1 MQTRNREVF
10 MPTMSR
16 AVPAWFA
23 NCAVILAFI
32 SCGSTATTALS
43 FPPMIYPFQRPLSL
57 MGGALAIFVTQV
69 SAAVTF
75 PPEQIEFFEKSIRPL
90 LVDHCY
96 DCHSAHKHENGL
108 RLDLH
113 SAILRG
119 SDYGKVVEPGNPA
132 ASKLIKAINH
142 APGVEA
148 MPKKGDKLKPGQ
160 IADIEKWVKMG
171 LPWPAEKEVVETH
184 PKPDP
189 MQHWAYLPVK
199 KPAAGSVDA
208 LVEPKL
214 KAAGLDFAP
223 AADPATLCRRIYVT
237 LTGLQ
242 PGYEEVQKFTREST
256 SPLTTSAAADALIT
270 RLLTSPAYGE
280 RWARIWLDVARYSDT
295 DGYQVA
301 AKNINYP
308 YAYTYRDWVV
318 KSLNDDLPYDQ
329 FLMHQIAADKLH
341 PNEPAHP
348 SLAALGFLN
357 VGDRFIG
364 DRNLQ
369 LDDRI
374 DVVSRGMLGI
384 TIGCAR
390 CHNHKYD
397 PIPSRDY
404 YAMYSIF
411 NSSMEPEQ
419 KDLPVIGKP
428 ANEQAFRDYESKV
441 AGIAAK
447 EMDFK
452 RSVHEEIRKPE
463 RMAEYLAF
471 AQEAAFIKDRTTLK
485 GRAGQ
490 LKLREK
496 VADKWSDFLKRY
508 ALKDKP
514 HPVMLAWKEFAALPA
529 ADFAARAPAV
539 IADIAKPERGL
550 NAVARNEFTKR
561 PAPKNLE
568 EVAGTYAQIF
578 ATCLA
583 AKEPENADWKQ
594 VREILQ
600 SDPSPMAVPVEE
612 ANLFFTRRDL
622 DSIVKLSNERV
633 KLESEHPGAP
643 PRAMVSLDKPK
654 PSDVHVFV
662 RGNPARQGDAAPRAW
677 LTMFGG
683 EKFTDGS
690 GRLELAK
697 KIASRD
703 NPLTARVIVNRIWA
717 QHFGKPLVGQTSD
730 FGVQSP
736 KPAQAD
742 LLDYLAASLMEN
754 GWSLKKLHQ
763 MILTSRTWRQSS
775 LSTPQKDLKDAEND
789 LLSRYNR
796 QRLDYES
803 MRDAMLQVTGD
814 LDLSKAGGRA
824 VELTN
829 KEADTR
835 RSVYLI
841 VNRYD
846 QATVPAMFDFANPDN
861 HSPMRYVTTV
871 PQQALFLMNSPF
883 MNQRAARAAAQTP
896 VHGSSL
902 DSQAIQALYHRVLHR
917 DAKPEEVE
925 MAQRFAGDAEN
936 LSRRGNAVVWRYGYG
951 QVEKD
956 AKGQVKLAGFTRL
969 ENFGKTAQTKNRW
982 FPTATYPDKQVGHLQ
997 IGAGF
1002 GHPGKDWPAVVQ
1014 WTSPFEKEKV
1024 RISGV
1029 VKRNSTQGNGI
1040 RAWIISS
1047 LKGRVR
1053 EQLLKPVDAIE
1064 MTAEI
1069 EVQQDETLSFVV
1081 EAENNDTNSDSY
1093 NWTPKLE
1100 RLNADGSTTL
1110 ITKADT
1116 DFCGPEGWPIN
1127 RPKPQSPLSQLAQV
1141 LMMSNEFQF
1150 VD

>member
-1 MQTRNREVF
+1 MI
-10 MPTMSR
+10 SR
-16 AVPAWFA
+16 
-23 NCAVILAFI
+23 
-32 SCGSTATTALS
+32 
-43 FPPMIYPFQRPLSL
+43 FPHLLTL
-57 MGGALAIFVTQV
+57 MGGALAIHVTQAH
-69 SAAVTF
+69 AADAF
-75 PPEQIEFFEKSIRPL
+75 PPEQIVFFEKEIRPL
-90 LVDHCY
+90 LADNCY

-132 ASKLIKAINH
+132 ISKLIKAINH

-148 MPKKGDKLKPGQ
+148 MPKKGDKLKPAQ
-160 IADIEKWVKMG
+160 IVLLEKWVKMG
-171 LPWPAEKEVVETH
+171 LPWPAEKEVVDIH

-199 KPAAGSVDA
+199 KPATSSIDA

-214 KAAGLDFAP
+214 KAAGLDFAL
-223 AADPATLCRRIYVT
+223 AADPATLCRRLFVT

-242 PGYEEVQKFTREST
+242 PSYEDVQSFIKE
-256 SPLTTSAAADALIT
+256 PNAEKLIMK
-270 RLLTSPAYGE
+270 LLATPAYGE
-280 RWARIWLDVARYSDT
+280 RWARVWLDVARYADT

-308 YAYTYRDWVV
+308 YAYTFRDWVV
-318 KSLNDDLPYDQ
+318 KSLNEDLPYDQ
-329 FLMHQIAADKLH
+329 FLMHQLAADKLH
-341 PNEPAHP
+341 PNEPTHP

-357 VGDRFIG
+357 VGDRFIS

-369 LDDRI
+369 IDDRI

-390 CHNHKYD
+390 CHNHKFD
-397 PIPSRDY
+397 PIPSKDY

-411 NSSMEPEQ
+411 SSSMEPEQ
-419 KDLPVIGKP
+419 KDLPMIGKP
-428 ANEQAFRDYESKV
+428 ANEQTFHEYEGKV
-441 AGIAAK
+441 AEIAKK

-452 RSVHEEIRKPE
+452 RTVHEEIRKPE

-471 AQEAAFIKDRTTLK
+471 AQEAAFIKDRNTLK

-496 VADKWSDFLKRY
+496 VADKWGDFLLRY

-514 HPVMLAWKEFAALPA
+514 HPVMLAWKEFAALSA
-529 ADFAARAPAV
+529 SEFAAKAPAV
-539 IADIAKPERGL
+539 IAAISKPERGM

-561 PAPKNLE
+561 PAPKSLQ
-568 EVAGTYAQIF
+568 EVATVYAQIF
-578 ATCLA
+578 AACLDG
-583 AKEPENADWKQ
+583 KEPDNADWKQ

-622 DSIVKLSNERV
+622 DTIVKLSNERV
-633 KLESEHPGAP
+633 KLESDHPGAP

-697 KIASRD
+697 KIASKD
-703 NPLTARVIVNRIWA
+703 NPLTARVIVNRIWT

-742 LLDYLAASLMEN
+742 MLDYLAATLMEN

-763 MILTSRTWRQSS
+763 VILTSRTYQQSAQ
-775 LSTPQKDLKDAEND
+775 STPHKDLKDAEND
-789 LLSRYNR
+789 LLGHYNR

-803 MRDAMLQVTGD
+803 MRDAMLQATSD

-824 VELTN
+824 VELTD
-829 KEADTR
+829 KDADTR

-883 MNQRAARAAAQTP
+883 MSQRAMRAASQAP
-896 VHGSSL
+896 VPGSTT
-902 DSQAIQALYHRVLHR
+902 DSQVIQSMYHRVLHR
-917 DAKPEEVE
+917 DAKPEEIE
-925 MAQRFAGDAEN
+925 IAQRFVNDAEN
-936 LSRRGNAVVWRYGYG
+936 LSRRGNAFVWRYGSG

-956 AKGQVKLAGFTRL
+956 AATGKVSLAGFEAFKHYGKMGQSTTRWYPAP
-969 ENFGKTAQTKNRW
+969 K
-982 FPTATYPDKQVGHLQ
+982 YPDKQYGHLFM
-997 IGAGF
+997 GAGS
-1002 GHPGKDWPAVVQ
+1002 GHPGSKWPVVMQ
-1014 WTSPFEKEKV
+1014 WTSPFEKELI
-1024 RISGV
+1024 RIRGT
-1029 VKRNSTQGNGI
+1029 VKRSNEAGNGI
-1040 RAWIISS
+1040 RALIISNRAG
-1047 LKGRVR
+1047 KVR
-1053 EQLLKPVDAIE
+1053 EQLLKPVDSVE
-1064 MTAEI
+1064 MSAEL
-1069 EVQQDETLSFVV
+1069 EVSQNEVLSFVI
-1081 EAENNDTNSDSY
+1081 ESENQDTNSDGFT
-1093 NWTPKLE
+1093 WVPVIE
-1100 RLNADGSTTL
+1100 RIDQLTGQATV

-1116 DFCGPEGWPIN
+1116 DFCGPEGWPLK
-1127 RPKPQSPLSQLAQV
+1127 RPKPQSTLSQFAQV

>member
-1 MQTRNREVF
+1 MI
-10 MPTMSR
+10 SR
-16 AVPAWFA
+16 
-23 NCAVILAFI
+23 
-32 SCGSTATTALS
+32 
-43 FPPMIYPFQRPLSL
+43 FPHLLSL
-57 MGGALAIFVTQV
+57 LGGVFAILLTHTH
-69 SAAVTF
+69 AADAF

-90 LVDHCY
+90 LADNCY

-132 ASKLIKAINH
+132 ISKLIKAINH

-148 MPKKGDKLKPGQ
+148 MPKKGDKLKPEQ
-160 IADIEKWVKMG
+160 IALLEKWVKMG
-171 LPWPAEKEVVETH
+171 LPWPAEKEVVDTH

-199 KPAAGSVDA
+199 KPAASSVDT
-208 LVEPKL
+208 LVGTKL

-223 AADPATLCRRIYVT
+223 SADPATLCRRIFVT

-242 PGYEEVQKFTREST
+242 PTYEDVQTFIKE
-256 SPLTTSAAADALIT
+256 PNAEKLIT
-270 RLLTSPAYGE
+270 KLLATPGYGE
-280 RWARIWLDVARYSDT
+280 RWARIWLDVARYADT

-308 YAYTYRDWVV
+308 YAYTFRDWVV

-329 FLMHQIAADKLH
+329 FLMHQLAADKLH
-341 PNEPAHP
+341 PNEPGHP

-357 VGDRFIG
+357 VGDRFIS

-369 LDDRI
+369 IDDRI

-390 CHNHKYD
+390 CHNHKFD
-397 PIPSRDY
+397 PIPSKDY

-411 NSSMEPEQ
+411 SSSMEPEQ
-419 KDLPVIGKP
+419 KDLPMIGKP
-428 ANEQAFRDYESKV
+428 ANEQAFREYEGKV
-441 AGIAAK
+441 AEIAKK

-452 RSVHEEIRKPE
+452 RTVHEEIRKPE

-471 AQEAAFIKDRTTLK
+471 AQEAAFIKDRNTLK

-496 VADKWSDFLKRY
+496 VADKWGDFLLRH

-529 ADFAARAPAV
+529 AEFAAKAPAV
-539 IADIAKPERGL
+539 IAAIAKPERGL

-561 PAPKNLE
+561 PAPKNLQ
-568 EVAGTYAQIF
+568 EVATVYAQIF
-578 ATCLA
+578 ATCLDG
-583 AKEPENADWKQ
+583 KEPDNADWKQ

-622 DSIVKLSNERV
+622 DTIVKLSNERV
-633 KLESEHPGAP
+633 KLESDHPGAP

-697 KIASRD
+697 KIASKD
-703 NPLTARVIVNRIWA
+703 NPLTARVIVNRIWT

-754 GWSLKKLHQ
+754 SWSLKKLHQ
-763 MILTSRTWRQSS
+763 MILTSRTWQQSA
-775 LSTPQKDLKDAEND
+775 LSTPQKDLKDADND
-789 LLSRYNR
+789 LLGHYNR

-803 MRDAMLQVTGD
+803 MRDAMLQATGD
-814 LDLSKAGGRA
+814 LDLSKSGGRA
-824 VELTN
+824 VELTD

-846 QATVPAMFDFANPDN
+846 QATVPATFDFANPDN

-883 MNQRAARAAAQTP
+883 MSQRATRAAAQTP
-896 VHGSSL
+896 VQGSTI
-902 DSQAIQALYHRVLHR
+902 DSQVIQSMYHRVLHR
-917 DAKPEEVE
+917 DAKPEEIE
-925 MAQRFAGDAEN
+925 IAQRFVTDAEN
-936 LSRRGNAVVWRYGYG
+936 LSRRGNAFVWLYGSG

-956 AKGQVKLAGFTRL
+956 AATGKVSLAGFEAFKHYGKMGQSTTRWYPAP
-969 ENFGKTAQTKNRW
+969 K
-982 FPTATYPDKQVGHLQ
+982 YPDKEYGHLFM
-997 IGAGF
+997 GAGS
-1002 GHPGKDWPAVVQ
+1002 GHPGSKWPVVMQ
-1014 WTSPFEKEKV
+1014 WTSPFEKELI
-1024 RISGV
+1024 RIRGTI
-1029 VKRNSTQGNGI
+1029 KRSNDAGNGI
-1040 RAWIISS
+1040 RVWIISNRAG
-1047 LKGRVR
+1047 KVR
-1053 EQLLKPVDAIE
+1053 EQLLKPVDSVE
-1064 MTAEI
+1064 MTAEL
-1069 EVQQDETLSFVV
+1069 EVSQDEVLSFVV
-1081 EAENNDTNSDSY
+1081 EAENQDTNSDSFT
-1093 NWTPKLE
+1093 WAPIIE
-1100 RLNADGSTTL
+1100 RIDQLTGQATV

-1116 DFCGPEGWPIN
+1116 DFCGPEGWPLK
-1127 RPKPQSPLSQLAQV
+1127 RPKPQSTLSQLAQV